1 MTEKQKDILLVAE
14 YMGGREYIHKAHYP
28 HYMQVE
34 AELLDGNDLRFDTS
48 YDWLIPV
55 VKKAMFEIRMEI
67 SEDPLAILGGDD
79 ERKKELRRTRDKLEN
94 TLLTCDIEK
103 LHPIVVQA
111 IKLITGKKH

>member
-1 MTEKQKDILLVAE
+1 MYYEKYEEMELRDGPKQLSDME
-14 YMGGREYIHKAHYP
+14 Y
-28 HYMQVE
+28 
-34 AELLDGNDLRFDTS
+34 DSDWT
-48 YDWLIPV
+48 WLIPI
-55 VKKAMFEIRMEI
+55 VKRAMFEIRMEI

-111 IKLITGKKH
+111 IKLITGKQ